1 MAVEEDK
8 QYTALEKGKTEML
21 ELEQSREQR
30 RRGKKQQQKRVRRY
44 ILSLLSIPVETV
56 WLVCICTL
64 VSPTLSGEQATV
76 GMWIAGVL
84 LCVTAYLNCKGEG
97 RRRE

>member
-1 MAVEEDK
+1 MRK
-8 QYTALEKGKTEML
+8 K
-21 ELEQSREQR
+21 EQAKHNR
-30 RRGKKQQQKRVRRY
+30 RMVRY

-84 LCVTAYLNCKGEG
+84 LCVTAYLNCNREG
-97 RRRE
+97 RGKS

>member
-1 MAVEEDK
+1 MRK
-8 QYTALEKGKTEML
+8 K
-21 ELEQSREQR
+21 EQAKHNR
-30 RRGKKQQQKRVRRY
+30 RMVRY
-44 ILSLLSIPVETV
+44 IVSLISIPVETV

-76 GMWIAGVL
+76 GMWAAGVL

-97 RRRE
+97 RRRG

>member
-1 MAVEEDK
+1 MRK
-8 QYTALEKGKTEML
+8 K
-21 ELEQSREQR
+21 EQAKHNR
-30 RRGKKQQQKRVRRY
+30 RMVRY

-97 RRRE
+97 RRRG

>member
-1 MAVEEDK
+1 MN
-8 QYTALEKGKTEML
+8 
-21 ELEQSREQR
+21 R
-30 RRGKKQQQKRVRRY
+30 KKQARRSRRMVRY
-44 ILSLLSIPVETV
+44 IVSLISIPVETV

-64 VSPTLSGEQATV
+64 VSPTLSGEQATA
-76 GMWIAGVL
+76 GMWAAGVL

>member
-1 MAVEEDK
+1 MRK
-8 QYTALEKGKTEML
+8 K
-21 ELEQSREQR
+21 EQAKHNR
-30 RRGKKQQQKRVRRY
+30 RMVRN

-97 RRRE
+97 RGKS

>member
-1 MAVEEDK
+1 MTELRHGKGRGMRSRRMA
-8 QYTALEKGKTEML
+8 
-21 ELEQSREQR
+21 
-30 RRGKKQQQKRVRRY
+30 RY
-44 ILSLLSIPVETV
+44 ILSLISIPVETV

-76 GMWIAGVL
+76 GMWTAGVL

>member
-1 MAVEEDK
+1 MRK
-8 QYTALEKGKTEML
+8 K
-21 ELEQSREQR
+21 EQAKRSRR
-30 RRGKKQQQKRVRRY
+30 KARY
-44 ILSLLSIPVETV
+44 ILSLISIPVETV

-64 VSPTLSGEQATV
+64 VSPTLSGEQATA
-76 GMWIAGVL
+76 GMWAAGVL

>member
-1 MAVEEDK
+1 MVEIK
-8 QYTALEKGKTEML
+8 Q
-21 ELEQSREQR
+21 R
-30 RRGKKQQQKRVRRY
+30 KKQAKRSRRMARY
-44 ILSLLSIPVETV
+44 ILSLISIPVETV

-64 VSPTLSGEQATV
+64 VSPTLSGEQATA
-76 GMWIAGVL
+76 GMWAAGVL

>member
-1 MAVEEDK
+1 MRK
-8 QYTALEKGKTEML
+8 K
-21 ELEQSREQR
+21 EQAKHNR
-30 RRGKKQQQKRVRRY
+30 RMVRY
-44 ILSLLSIPVETV
+44 ILSLLSMPVETV

-97 RRRE
+97 RGKS

>member
-1 MAVEEDK
+1 MRK
-8 QYTALEKGKTEML
+8 K
-21 ELEQSREQR
+21 EQAKHNR
-30 RRGKKQQQKRVRRY
+30 RMVRY

-84 LCVTAYLNCKGEG
+84 LCVPAYLNCKGEG
-97 RRRE
+97 RGKS

>member
-1 MAVEEDK
+1 MRK
-8 QYTALEKGKTEML
+8 K
-21 ELEQSREQR
+21 EQAKHNR
-30 RRGKKQQQKRVRRY
+30 RMVRY
-44 ILSLLSIPVETV
+44 IVSLISIPVETV

-64 VSPTLSGEQATV
+64 VSPTLSGEQATA
-76 GMWIAGVL
+76 GMWAAGVL

>member
-1 MAVEEDK
+1 MN
-8 QYTALEKGKTEML
+8 
-21 ELEQSREQR
+21 R
-30 RRGKKQQQKRVRRY
+30 KKQAKRNRRIVRY
-44 ILSLLSIPVETV
+44 IVSLISIPVETV

-64 VSPTLSGEQATV
+64 VSPTLSGEQATA

-97 RRRE
+97 RRHR

>member
-1 MAVEEDK
+1 MRK
-8 QYTALEKGKTEML
+8 K
-21 ELEQSREQR
+21 EQARRSRR
-30 RRGKKQQQKRVRRY
+30 KARY
-44 ILSLLSIPVETV
+44 IVSLISIPVETV

-64 VSPTLSGEQATV
+64 VSPTLSGEQATA
-76 GMWIAGVL
+76 GMWAAGVL

>member
-1 MAVEEDK
+1 MRK
-8 QYTALEKGKTEML
+8 K
-21 ELEQSREQR
+21 EQAKHNR
-30 RRGKKQQQKRVRRY
+30 RMVRY
-44 ILSLLSIPVETV
+44 IVSLISIPVETV

-76 GMWIAGVL
+76 GMWTAGVL

-97 RRRE
+97 RRRG

>member
-1 MAVEEDK
+1 MVEIK
-8 QYTALEKGKTEML
+8 Q
-21 ELEQSREQR
+21 R
-30 RRGKKQQQKRVRRY
+30 KKQAKRSRRMARY
-44 ILSLLSIPVETV
+44 IVSLISIPVETV

-97 RRRE
+97 RRRG

>member
-1 MAVEEDK
+1 MRK
-8 QYTALEKGKTEML
+8 K
-21 ELEQSREQR
+21 EQAKHNR
-30 RRGKKQQQKRVRRY
+30 RMVRY
-44 ILSLLSIPVETV
+44 IVSLISIPIETV

-64 VSPTLSGEQATV
+64 VSPTLSGEQATA

-97 RRRE
+97 RRRG

>member
-1 MAVEEDK
+1 MRK
-8 QYTALEKGKTEML
+8 K
-21 ELEQSREQR
+21 EQARRSRR
-30 RRGKKQQQKRVRRY
+30 MVRY
-44 ILSLLSIPVETV
+44 ILSLISIPVETV

-76 GMWIAGVL
+76 GMWAAGVL

-97 RRRE
+97 RRRG

>member
-1 MAVEEDK
+1 MN
-8 QYTALEKGKTEML
+8 
-21 ELEQSREQR
+21 R
-30 RRGKKQQQKRVRRY
+30 KKQARRSRRKARY
-44 ILSLLSIPVETV
+44 ILSFISIPVETV
-56 WLVCICTL
+56 WLVCICAL

-97 RRRE
+97 RGKS

>member
-1 MAVEEDK
+1 MRK
-8 QYTALEKGKTEML
+8 K
-21 ELEQSREQR
+21 EQAKHNR
-30 RRGKKQQQKRVRRY
+30 RMVRY

-64 VSPTLSGEQATV
+64 VSPTLSGGQATV

-97 RRRE
+97 RGKS

>member
-1 MAVEEDK
+1 MRK
-8 QYTALEKGKTEML
+8 K
-21 ELEQSREQR
+21 EQAKHNR
-30 RRGKKQQQKRVRRY
+30 RMVRY

-56 WLVCICTL
+56 WLVCLCTL

-97 RRRE
+97 RGKS

>member
-1 MAVEEDK
+1 MRK
-8 QYTALEKGKTEML
+8 K
-21 ELEQSREQR
+21 EQAKHNR
-30 RRGKKQQQKRVRRY
+30 RMVRY
-44 ILSLLSIPVETV
+44 ILSLFSIPVETV

-97 RRRE
+97 RGKS

>member
-1 MAVEEDK
+1 MRK
-8 QYTALEKGKTEML
+8 K
-21 ELEQSREQR
+21 EQAKHNR
-30 RRGKKQQQKRVRRY
+30 RMVRY

-84 LCVTAYLNCKGEG
+84 MCVTAYLNCKGEG
-97 RRRE
+97 RGKS

>member
-1 MAVEEDK
+1 MN
-8 QYTALEKGKTEML
+8 
-21 ELEQSREQR
+21 R
-30 RRGKKQQQKRVRRY
+30 KKQAKRNRRIVRY
-44 ILSLLSIPVETV
+44 IVSLISIPVETV

-64 VSPTLSGEQATV
+64 VSPTLSGEQATA

-97 RRRE
+97 RRRG

>member
-1 MAVEEDK
+1 MVEIK
-8 QYTALEKGKTEML
+8 Q
-21 ELEQSREQR
+21 R
-30 RRGKKQQQKRVRRY
+30 KKQAKRSRRMARY
-44 ILSLLSIPVETV
+44 IVSLISIPVETV

-76 GMWIAGVL
+76 GMWAAGVL

-97 RRRE
+97 RRRG

>member
-1 MAVEEDK
+1 MN
-8 QYTALEKGKTEML
+8 
-21 ELEQSREQR
+21 R
-30 RRGKKQQQKRVRRY
+30 KKQARRSRRMVRY
-44 ILSLLSIPVETV
+44 IVSLISIPVETV

-76 GMWIAGVL
+76 GMWTAGVL

-97 RRRE
+97 RRRG